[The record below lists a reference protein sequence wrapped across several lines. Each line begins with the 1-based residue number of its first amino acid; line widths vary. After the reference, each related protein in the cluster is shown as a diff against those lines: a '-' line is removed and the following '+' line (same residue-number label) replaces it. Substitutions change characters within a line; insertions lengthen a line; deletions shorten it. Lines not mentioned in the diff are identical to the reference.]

1 MKYIVITIKSH
12 IEIIFSE
19 LEMTC
24 CNCKY
29 GHLETD
35 GKWHCWGEK
44 KHQKYLLPIH
54 VNLGGK
60 MIRKILAR
68 FKECRHL
75 CCFCKY
81 HKQCDIS
88 WWKR

>member
-1 MKYIVITIKSH
+1 MKYLVITIESP

-35 GKWHCWGEK
+35 RKWHCWGEK
-44 KHQKYLLPIH
+44 EAPEVSASYSCDSW
-54 VNLGGK
+54 
-60 MIRKILAR
+60 RK
-68 FKECRHL
+68 
-75 CCFCKY
+75 
-81 HKQCDIS
+81 DD
-88 WWKR
+88 

>member
-1 MKYIVITIKSH
+1 MKYIVITIKSP

-35 GKWHCWGEK
+35 GKWHCCGEK
-44 KHQKYLLPIH
+44 EAPEVSASYSCDSW
-54 VNLGGK
+54 
-60 MIRKILAR
+60 RK
-68 FKECRHL
+68 
-75 CCFCKY
+75 
-81 HKQCDIS
+81 DD
-88 WWKR
+88 